1 MTQEKFS
8 ADADLAKLRKFQR
21 NTVDQVVDVFYR
33 NETGTRYL
41 VADETGLGKSMI
53 ARGVIASAIE
63 HLQDDDDIKRID
75 VIYVCSNADVARQ
88 NVKRLDVLGTK
99 VDMPTRPSLLA
110 ASSHQLATP
119 ATEIGKP
126 VNLISFTP
134 ATAFPEGGSRTGTA
148 EERYLLFLILRDH
161 MGLNLG
167 RRETKAALR
176 ILQGGVATLDRF
188 KHGVRQYEDGLKATR
203 GPDYLDQAII
213 ARFRDLATQPSDD
226 AGPSALNH
234 FKSLLRETVGK
245 RSVPGGKHTAGDVV
259 IGLRRTLARAGIEAL
274 EPDLVILDE
283 FQRFTDLLRNE
294 TPASELAWE
303 LFNYTDAR
311 VLLLSATPYKPFD
324 LDVGVDGGESGPES
338 HRDQFHDT
346 LGFLCGSEVADR
358 EHPQVKAIA
367 GLLHEFRVAVT
378 SGDDPSDLR
387 DRLRGELLALM
398 CRTERPATEA
408 ASMVSERAVH
418 AETVSA
424 ADVEQFIKLTELA
437 KLVDSSLPMDVWK
450 SVPELVHFM
459 DAYQIGRNADQ
470 RLEEPEVKAKLSE
483 LRRLDPNALKRFD
496 EIPSQNPR
504 LNALIDGTTAK
515 GWHQFL
521 WVPPSLP
528 YLKPGGP
535 FASVAAREMTKKLVF
550 SQWSATPTAVASL
563 LSYDARRRIATS
575 AGVNGGADL
584 STSSRL
590 QFSRG
595 DLSSMADFML
605 FFPLPSLADLAD
617 PLKVAAREGVQ
628 VARGSAEAIVAEQ
641 LRAKLPAGATE
652 SGATELAEIQWQWQ
666 LKMDHEIAAVMGG
679 RSKRIGGVTVADA
692 MAGHVKGSA
701 PTSPHEGADT
711 PSALRE
717 YIEAVANVCRN
728 GGALD
733 LDRIPPTL
741 VANTTR
747 RAMHSPANC
756 AWRALGRFDIGT
768 EKVSPAA
775 RWRAAAIL
783 ASGLRTLF
791 SRPETAQILDS
802 LYPEKTPYWQKVL
815 QYCADGNLQAVLDEY
830 LFHLRAVEG
839 DRAADDES
847 LIEFAHDAARA
858 MKLREAIYKGSDP
871 LGEGRDLTFPCRFAL
886 RYGDVKAEDG
896 SNRSSEVRDAF
907 NSPFAPFVLVSTS
920 VGQEGIDFHPW
931 CHNLVHWNIP
941 SSPVDFEQRDGRVNR
956 FRGHAVRRNIAH
968 VHGTEML
975 GVANPW
981 EAAYALAGQDAPHQ
995 EALPGLAPDWV
1006 YPGPY
1011 KVVREVMPYQLSTDE
1026 TRIDRIKQ
1034 RVAYYRL
1041 AFGQAR
1047 QEDLISVFEASGM
1060 TEAEAEQRRV
1070 DLRP

>member
-1 MTQEKFS
+1 MTKKFS
-8 ADADLAKLRKFQR
+8 AEPYLAELREFQR
-21 NTVDQVVDVFYR
+21 KTVDQVVDVFYR
-33 NETGTRYL
+33 NKSGTRYL
-41 VADETGLGKSMI
+41 VADETGLGKSLI

-63 HLQDDDDIKRID
+63 HMQDDKDIKRID

-99 VDMPTRPSLLA
+99 VDMPTRPSLLV
-110 ASSHQLATP
+110 ASSHQLETP

-161 MGLNLG
+161 MGLRLG

-176 ILQGGVATLDRF
+176 ILQGGVATFDRF
-188 KHGVRQYEDGLKATR
+188 KYGVKQYEDGLKATR
-203 GPDYLDQAII
+203 GPNYLDQAII
-213 ARFRDLATQPSDD
+213 SRFRDLANQPSDD
-226 AGPSALNH
+226 GGPSALDDFN
-234 FKSLLRETVGK
+234 SLLRETVGK
-245 RSVPGGKHTAGDVV
+245 RSVPGGKHAAGDVV

-324 LDVGVDGGESGPES
+324 LDIGVDGGESGPES

-346 LGFLCGSEVADR
+346 LGFLCGSEAADR
-358 EHPQVKAIA
+358 ENPRVKAIA

-387 DRLRGELLALM
+387 DRLRAELLTLM

-408 ASMVSERAVH
+408 ASMVSERPVPAG
-418 AETVSA
+418 TVSA

-437 KLVDSSLPMDVWK
+437 KLVDSTLPMDVWK

-459 DAYQIGRNADQ
+459 DAYQMGRNADKQ
-470 RLEEPEVKAKLSE
+470 REEPDVKAKLTE
-483 LRRLDPNALKRFD
+483 LRRLDPDALKRFD

-504 LNALIDGTTAK
+504 LEALIDGTTAT

-528 YLKPGGP
+528 YLRPGGA
-535 FASVAAREMTKKLVF
+535 FASDGAREMTKKLVF
-550 SQWSATPTAVASL
+550 SQWSATPTAVAAL
-563 LSYDARRRIATS
+563 LSYDARRRIAVG
-575 AGVNGGADL
+575 AAANGHADL
-584 STSSRL
+584 STHSRL
-590 QFSRG
+590 QFSKG

-605 FFPLPSLADLAD
+605 FFPLPSMADLAD
-617 PLKVAAREGVQ
+617 PLKVAADKGAQ
-628 VARGSAEAIVAEQ
+628 ADCSSAEAAVTEK
-641 LRAKLPAGATE
+641 LHGKLPARSVE
-652 SGATELAEIQWQWQ
+652 SGASEFAELQWQWQ
-666 LKMDHEIAAVMGG
+666 LTIDDQIAEVMGS
-679 RSKRIGGVTVADA
+679 RAKRIGGVTAADA
-692 MAGHVKGSA
+692 MAGHLKGSGPA
-701 PTSPHEGADT
+701 APHEAADT

-717 YIEAVANVCRN
+717 YIDAVASVCCS
-728 GGALD
+728 GDTLD
-733 LDRIPPTL
+733 FTRIPPSL

-756 AWRALGRFDIGT
+756 AWRALGRLDVGT
-768 EKVSPAA
+768 KKVSPAA

-783 ASGLRTLF
+783 ASGLRTVF

-802 LYPEKTPYWQKVL
+802 LYPEKAPYWQKVL

-847 LIEFAHDAARA
+847 LISFAHDAARA

-871 LGEGRDLTFPCRFAL
+871 LGEGRDLAFPCRFAL

-896 SNRSSEVRDAF
+896 SNRSSEVREAF

-968 VHGTEML
+968 AYGSEML
-975 GVANPW
+975 GDENPW
-981 EAAYALAGQDAPHQ
+981 DAAYALATTDAPHS
-995 EALPGLAPDWV
+995 ETLPGLAPDWV

-1026 TRIDRIKQ
+1026 ARIDRVKQ

-1047 QEDLISVFEASGM
+1047 QEDLISVVEAAGV
-1060 TEAEAEQRRV
+1060 TEGQAEQWRV